1 MMGRPHQSGE
11 AGRQAEMKIRVIEP
25 GELDASL
32 EARWRALQQSNPAL
46 DSPCFLP
53 EFTLA
58 AAGARPGVRIA
69 VLEKSGRVEGFFP
82 YQGRWG
88 RGAPAG
94 GILSDHHGMVC
105 APGTPWEWRALL
117 KATGL
122 AYWQFD
128 HLPWE
133 QAPPGQAQRADSPG
147 LDLSQG
153 YAAWKAG
160 RVKASR
166 RVEELDRKARK
177 MAREVGPLRFEA
189 HVQDPAVY
197 DFVLRLKS
205 HQCRRTGVPDF
216 FSWAWPRTLVEQVL
230 AIQTPQFAGRL
241 SALWA
246 GDELVAAHLGMR
258 SQKEWH
264 WWFPVYAHAHARH
277 SPGALLLMQVA
288 EAAATEGCVRLDLGK
303 GEDTYK
309 SSFADI
315 HVPLAEG
322 WVCRPAVMTAVQ
334 GLRQGVG
341 GGVMRQLRG
350 ASWLAPL
357 RPWVRRLRA
366 LRTGQP

>member
-1 MMGRPHQSGE
+1 
-11 AGRQAEMKIRVIEP
+11 MKTTVIHP
-25 GELDASL
+25 RELDGPL

-58 AAGARPGVRIA
+58 AARALPGVRIA
-69 VLEKSGRVEGFFP
+69 VLEDSGEVTGFFP

-88 RGAPAG
+88 MGAPAG
-94 GILSDHHGMVC
+94 GGLSDHHGMVC
-105 APGTPWEWRALL
+105 APGTRWDWRALL
-117 KATGL
+117 KSTGL
-122 AYWQFD
+122 AYWRFD

-133 QAPPGQAQRADSPG
+133 QAPAGQAQAAGSPG
-147 LDLSQG
+147 IDLAAG
-153 YAAWKAG
+153 YAAWKAS

-216 FSWAWPRTLVEQVL
+216 FAWAWPRTLVEQVL
-230 AIQTPQFAGRL
+230 ATQAPHFAGRL

-258 SQKEWH
+258 SQREWH
-264 WWFPVYAHAHARH
+264 WWFPVYAHAQARH
-277 SPGALLLMQVA
+277 SPGAQLLMRVA
-288 EAAATEGCVRLDLGK
+288 EAAAAEGCVRLDLGK
-303 GEDTYK
+303 GEDAYK
-309 SSFADI
+309 ASFADTV
-315 HVPLAEG
+315 VPLAEG
-322 WVCRPAVMTAVQ
+322 WVSRPSVMTAVQ

-341 GGVMRQLRG
+341 GGVVRQLRSV
-350 ASWLAPL
+350 SWLAPL

-366 LRTGQP
+366 LRAGQP

>member
-1 MMGRPHQSGE
+1 MQ
-11 AGRQAEMKIRVIEP
+11 IRVIDP
-25 GELDASL
+25 RELDAPL
-32 EARWRALQQSNPAL
+32 NARWRALQQSHPAL
-46 DSPCFLP
+46 DSPYFLP

-58 AAGARPGVRIA
+58 AAAARPGVRIA
-69 VLEKSGRVEGFFP
+69 ILEDAGQVTGFFP

-88 RGAPAG
+88 MGAPAG
-94 GILSDHHGMVC
+94 GGLSDHHGVVC
-105 APGTPWEWRALL
+105 APGTQWEWRALL

-122 AYWQFD
+122 AYWRFD

-133 QAPPGQAQRADSPG
+133 QAPAGQAQRADSPG
-147 LDLSQG
+147 LDLARG
-153 YAAWKAG
+153 YEAWKAS

-189 HVQDPAVY
+189 HVADPAVY
-197 DFVLRLKS
+197 EFVLRLKS

-216 FSWAWPRTLVEQVL
+216 FAWPWTRTLVERVL
-230 AIQTPQFAGRL
+230 STQNPQFAGRL

-258 SQKEWH
+258 SQREWH
-264 WWFPVYAHAHARH
+264 WWFPVYAHAHARY
-277 SPGALLLMQVA
+277 SPGAQLLLRVA
-288 EAAATEGCVRLDLGK
+288 EAAAAEGCVRLDLGK
-303 GEDTYK
+303 GEDAYK

-322 WVCRPAVMTAVQ
+322 WVSRPALMTAVQ

-341 GGVMRQLRG
+341 AGVVRQLRETP
-350 ASWLAPL
+350 LLEPL

-366 LRTGQP
+366 LRAGEP